1 MLSNYLLMAW
11 RQLRRNRLYSLINI
25 TGLAVGM
32 AVAML
37 IGLWIRDETTFNEWH
52 SRHTSLTRI
61 LSIFRFNSEV
71 TVASVASVPME
82 AGLYLRYPA
91 AFKDLALVSEA
102 GHVLAVG
109 NKKLSRWGMWAQ
121 HSFPEMFSFR
131 MVAGSVMAFR
141 DPSSLLLSES
151 TARALFGNADA
162 LNQLVMVDDH
172 VEMKVGGVYADLPQN
187 TQFYGTGVL
196 LPWDNKANRGTTM
209 GEDWSDHHFELYA
222 ELADGVT
229 AAEVSG
235 RIKDLPKPH
244 MRGGFEE
251 LALQPMDEWHLY
263 NEFRNGKTADGQIR
277 IVRLFTAIGCF
288 ILLLACIN
296 FMNLST
302 ARSNKRAKEV
312 GLRKTVGSG
321 RGQLITQ
328 FLGES
333 LLVSCLSLVI
343 AIGLAALWMP
353 IFDRLAGKQL
363 VFPWASPGF
372 WLAAGCCTLLVGLL
386 AGSYPAFYLSGFRP
400 VDVLKGNRAERRLRT
415 RPSRW
420 PGRSFTRS
428 GRSAGVARKVLVV
441 IQFTI
446 SIALI
451 IGILVVNR
459 QIRYAQDRTVGY
471 AREGLITIG
480 VNEPGLIQH
489 FEALR
494 DELMRSGGVS
504 EVAVSSSPTTDVEND
519 MLGYD
524 WKGRDPHSTPAIGTL
539 FVGYDFGKTV
549 GWQLKEG
556 RDFSR
561 DYSTDSGAFVI
572 NEAAARYMG
581 LRHPVGEFI
590 RWHDEHY
597 PIIGVV
603 RDMVMKSP
611 YSPVDPTF
619 FTLRTDRRI
628 HVITVRLNPGL
639 TRKAAL
645 AVIQPVFQKYS
656 PGTPFDYSFTEED
669 YAAKFRAEEQVGSLS
684 GIFTALALFISCLGL
699 FGLASFVAAQRTRE
713 IGIRKVLGASVLQLW
728 GMLSREFVVLV
739 LVAFAIAAPIAWFY
753 GQEWL
758 RGFDYRTNF
767 SVWVLVIAG
776 VGAIA
781 IALIVVSLQSVRAA
795 RANPVESLRVE

>member
-1 MLSNYLLMAW
+1 MLGNYLLMAW

-52 SRHTSLTRI
+52 SRHASLTRI
-61 LSIFRFNSEV
+61 LSIFRSEGEV

-82 AGLYLRYPA
+82 AALYSRCPS
-91 AFKDLALVSEA
+91 AFRELALVSEG
-102 GHVLAVG
+102 GHILAKG
-109 NKKLSRWGMWAQ
+109 DKKLSQWGVWTQ
-121 HSFPEMFSFR
+121 PSFPAMFSFR
-131 MVAGSVMAFR
+131 MVTGSVMAFK

-162 LNQLVMVDDH
+162 LNQMVTVDDR
-172 VEMKVGGVYADLPQN
+172 VEMKVVGVYADLPQN

-196 LPWDNKANRGTTM
+196 LPWDNKANRGTTL
-209 GEDWSDHHFELYA
+209 GEDWIDHHFELYA
-222 ELADGVT
+222 ELTDGVT
-229 AAEVSG
+229 AAAVSD
-235 RIKDLPKPH
+235 RIKDLSKPH
-244 MRGGFEE
+244 MRGMFEE

-263 NEFRNGKTADGQIR
+263 NEFRNGKAAGGQIR
-277 IVRLFTAIGCF
+277 MVRLFTVIGCL

-333 LLVSCLSLVI
+333 LVMTCFSLVI
-343 AIGLAALWMP
+343 AIALAALLMP

-372 WLAAGCCTLLVGLL
+372 WLAAGCFTILIGLL

-400 VDVLKGNRAERRLRT
+400 VAVLKGV
-415 RPSRW
+415 
-420 PGRSFTRS
+420 FVS
-428 GRSAGVARKVLVV
+428 GRNAVAARKVLVV
-441 IQFTI
+441 VQFTI

-451 IGILVVNR
+451 IGILVVHR
-459 QIRYAQDRTVGY
+459 QIRYAQDRSVGY
-471 AREGLITIG
+471 TRAGLITLG

-489 FEALR
+489 FDALR
-494 DELMRSGGVS
+494 DQLMRSGGVS
-504 EVAVSSSPTTDVEND
+504 AVAVSSSPTTDVEND

-524 WKGRDPHSTPAIGTL
+524 WKGRDPNSTPAIGTL

-561 DYSTDSGAFVI
+561 DFPTDSGAFVI

-590 RWHDEHY
+590 RWHDENH
-597 PIIGVV
+597 PIIGVI

-611 YSPVDPTF
+611 YSPVEPTF

-639 TRKAAL
+639 TRQAAL
-645 AVIQPVFQKYS
+645 AIIQPVFLKYS
-656 PGTPFDYSFTEED
+656 PGSPFDYSFTEED
-669 YAAKFRAEEQVGSLS
+669 YAAKFRAEQQVGDLS
-684 GIFTALALFISCLGL
+684 GLCTVLALFISCLGL
-699 FGLASFVAAQRTRE
+699 FGLASFIAEQRTRE

-728 GMLSREFVVLV
+728 VLLSREFVVLV
-739 LVAFAIAAPIAWFY
+739 LVAFAIAAPIAWVY

-758 RGFDYRTNF
+758 RGFDYRANF
-767 SVWVLVIAG
+767 SVWIFVIAG
-776 VGAIA
+776 IGAIA

-795 RANPVESLRVE
+795 LGNPVNCLRAE

>member
-25 TGLAVGM
+25 TGLAAGM
-32 AVAML
+32 AVSIL

-52 SRHTSLTRI
+52 SRHASLTRI
-61 LSIFRFNSEV
+61 LSIFRFKGEV
-71 TVASVASVPME
+71 TVATVASVPME
-82 AGLYLRYPA
+82 AELYSRYPS
-91 AFKDLALVSEA
+91 AFKDLALVSEG

-109 NKKLSRWGMWAQ
+109 DKKLSQWGMWAQ
-121 HSFPEMFSFR
+121 RPFPAMFSFR
-131 MVAGSVMAFR
+131 MVAGSVTAFR

-151 TARALFGNADA
+151 AARALFGNADA
-162 LNQLVMVDDH
+162 LNQPVMVDDH
-172 VEMKVGGVYADLPQN
+172 VQMKVGGVYADLPQN
-187 TQFYGTGVL
+187 TQFYGAGVL

-209 GEDWSDHHFELYA
+209 GEDWGDHHFELYA

-229 AAEVSG
+229 TAEVSG
-235 RIKDLPKPH
+235 RIKDLSKLH

-263 NEFRNGKTADGQIR
+263 NEFRNGKTDGGQIR
-277 IVRLFTAIGCF
+277 MVRLFTAIGCF

-312 GLRKTVGSG
+312 GLRKTVGSS

-333 LLVSCLSLVI
+333 LLMTCFSLVI
-343 AIGLAALWMP
+343 AIGLAALLMP

-363 VFPWASPGF
+363 VFPWAWPGF
-372 WLAAGCCTLLVGLL
+372 WLAAGCFTILIGLL

-400 VDVLKGNRAERRLRT
+400 VAVLKGVLV
-415 RPSRW
+415 
-420 PGRSFTRS
+420 S
-428 GRSAGVARKVLVV
+428 GRNAVAARKVLVV

-451 IGILVVNR
+451 IGILVVHR
-459 QIRYAQDRTVGY
+459 QIRYAQDRSVGY
-471 AREGLITIG
+471 TRAGLITVSANG
-480 VNEPGLIQH
+480 PGLIEH
-489 FEALR
+489 FDLLR
-494 DELMRSGGVS
+494 DQLMRSGGAS
-504 EVAVSSSPTTDVEND
+504 EVAASSSPTTDVEND

-524 WKGRDPHSTPAIGTL
+524 WKGRDPNGAPAIGTL

-561 DYSTDSGAFVI
+561 DYPTDSGAFVI

-590 RWHDEHY
+590 RWHDENY
-597 PIIGVV
+597 PIVGVV

-611 YSPVDPTF
+611 YSPVEPTF

-639 TRKAAL
+639 TRQAAL

-669 YAAKFRAEEQVGSLS
+669 YSAKFRAEEQVGDLS
-684 GIFTALALFISCLGL
+684 GLFTVLALFISCLGL
-699 FGLASFVAAQRTRE
+699 FGLASFVAEQRTRE

-728 GMLSREFVVLV
+728 GLLSREFVVLV
-739 LVAFAIAAPIAWFY
+739 LIAFAIAAPIAWVY

-758 RGFDYRTNF
+758 RGFDYRANF
-767 SVWVLVIAG
+767 SVWIFVVAG
-776 VGAIA
+776 IGAIA
-781 IALIVVSLQSVRAA
+781 IALLVVSLQSVRAA
-795 RANPVESLRVE
+795 LGNPVKSLRAE